1 MLCIRLRC
9 GPKFSQGP
17 RTEMAVNGR
26 IRKESGVGS
35 IYFGNLR
42 IYPTA
47 QRVTPPRPSLLSWVL
62 GRKHSLLFSFI
73 FILILLF
80 LDHLYTSTSY
90 STSFHIA
97 HAYSAST
104 TYPAAQAHQTR
115 QLKPPPPGLSHTIF
129 SMSLTSNFSLPQSF
143 SVDANDHSIS
153 SIPSPPSLSSGR
165 TSPDFDFESF
175 THYSPN
181 PSPLV
186 DETDSTELHKEF
198 SSTPSSTDLV
208 SPRSSIADISQIQ
221 PPTQVEEVDTAEALS
236 KHHLQRYLHY
246 KALAARAE
254 ADRAIVIHQQA
265 QSHSPDD
272 DFDALFAACD
282 KSSVLLMPDASAN
295 STFFKDTVV
304 SGDSHNNMLAY
315 QSQML
320 QPTYYQMGQAMPN
333 WQQSDGFYHPQP
345 SHAALHNAQAQA
357 HLQAAEAARFQAEQ
371 HRMNMSNFYV
381 PVSAG
386 PRSSYDATSQNAPSF
401 AVQSV
406 SNLTNQ
412 SPSYSSTRSYPV
424 ASNIV
429 MDKTSSMSGLTT
441 CASSRRASEEGEEE
455 LAYTSEEEDVKPIL
469 GSIPIVNVHGGGRGY
484 VPGQTPDDPKKKH
497 KCQVCGRGFARA
509 FNLKVS
515 KHLLL

>member
-1 MLCIRLRC
+1 
-9 GPKFSQGP
+9 
-17 RTEMAVNGR
+17 
-26 IRKESGVGS
+26 
-35 IYFGNLR
+35 
-42 IYPTA
+42 
-47 QRVTPPRPSLLSWVL
+47 
-62 GRKHSLLFSFI
+62 
-73 FILILLF
+73 
-80 LDHLYTSTSY
+80 
-90 STSFHIA
+90 
-97 HAYSAST
+97 
-104 TYPAAQAHQTR
+104 
-115 QLKPPPPGLSHTIF
+115 
-129 SMSLTSNFSLPQSF
+129 MSLTSNFSLPQSF
-143 SVDANDHSIS
+143 SVNANDHSIS

-165 TSPDFDFESF
+165 TSPDFDFELF

-254 ADRAIVIHQQA
+254 ADRAVVIYQQA
-265 QSHSPDD
+265 QSHSADD
-272 DFDALFAACD
+272 DFDALVAACD

-295 STFFKDTVV
+295 PTFFKDTVV
-304 SGDSHNNMLAY
+304 SGDSHNSMLAY

-320 QPTYYQMGQAMPN
+320 QPTYYQMGQAIPN

-401 AVQSV
+401 AD
-406 SNLTNQ
+406 LI
-412 SPSYSSTRSYPV
+412 P
-424 ASNIV
+424 
-429 MDKTSSMSGLTT
+429 
-441 CASSRRASEEGEEE
+441 RRASEEGEEE

-509 FNLKVS
+509 FNLKSHIQTHNPLRPKPYQCPHATCKRGFSRLHDLERHRQGIHSDGPLVDAKRHGVTPAVARAQNRIQKRAES
-515 KHLLL
+515 GSLI

>member
-1 MLCIRLRC
+1 MRPQIQPGTQNRDGGEWKDKKRIRGREYLFWEFENLSD
-9 GPKFSQGP
+9 GTKGNTATPFSSVMGP
-17 RTEMAVNGR
+17 RSQTL
-26 IRKESGVGS
+26 SPFLF
-35 IYFGNLR
+35 YF
-42 IYPTA
+42 
-47 QRVTPPRPSLLSWVL
+47 
-62 GRKHSLLFSFI
+62 HSYSS
-73 FILILLF
+73 F
-80 LDHLYTSTSY
+80 LDHLYTLTSY
-90 STSFHIA
+90 PTSFHIA

-221 PPTQVEEVDTAEALS
+221 PPTQVEEVETAEALS
-236 KHHLQRYLHY
+236 THHLQRYLHY

-272 DFDALFAACD
+272 DFGALFAACD

-401 AVQSV
+401 AGQSV

-515 KHLLL
+515 KHLLP